1 MSIILDK
8 IRLSMSDDSD
18 LVVVTA
24 KQGDNLSSILPIE
37 LYNDQE
43 MVNLSGYTVTFNCV
57 KSDKSVVL
65 YNSMDNDNL
74 IVNGNTINLTLTS
87 AILAVKGTC
96 ECEISLYQDDKI
108 WSTYDFNIY
117 VYKSPAAFDNYGQSD
132 LNTIKDSVKK
142 IISYS
147 ESAKMSEINAGISEI
162 NAKASEEASAANAN
176 AANLASVSA
185 AEYASAAKN
194 SATAADTSAAN
205 AAANASTAG
214 AKATE
219 AANSAASAA
228 SSASTA
234 TSKANAA
241 STSAANAA
249 NSATE
254 AESYAHGGT
263 GARTNEEIDNAKYYY
278 EQSKSISVGFSGA
291 LRPMGTV
298 AFAQLP
304 SLSAATEGDMYNISD
319 QFTTNANFKE
329 GNGLTIPAGAN
340 VYKTADGYWDILA
353 GSPVAGVK
361 GNAESSYRTGN
372 VNITPADIG
381 LGNVKNTS
389 DYLPLSGGTMTGD
402 ILGSD
407 GGHFNKDGNVFI
419 NGAGWLTDILSG
431 INNSFGNYLP
441 LSGGTVNGN
450 ITSNRLITNNSTG
463 LTLRG
468 NEYSVFLRNDGNTF
482 YLLLT
487 DQGNPDGTW
496 NALRPFAV
504 NLSTGAV
511 SLGKVDGNIE
521 AESLGLDIGDTDKPF
536 YHIVATNFCVGNN
549 HMLYNAGT
557 TLVLGVSGAA
567 TVRSVNDINTFM
579 PITASAFTVNSSR
592 LIKDNIKP
600 MTEDEAQ
607 KILDVDV
614 IDFDYKAKYGGQKS
628 QHGVIAE
635 DINNIIPSA
644 VYIPDDF
651 NGSINESGTN
661 IPSVDYSKFVPYL
674 IKMVQIQQSEIDQ
687 LKAANNNE
695 ITEKQI

>member
-1 MSIILDK
+1 
-8 IRLSMSDDSD
+8 
-18 LVVVTA
+18 
-24 KQGDNLSSILPIE
+24 
-37 LYNDQE
+37 
-43 MVNLSGYTVTFNCV
+43 
-57 KSDKSVVL
+57 
-65 YNSMDNDNL
+65 MDNDNL

-304 SLSAATEGDMYNISD
+304 SLSAATEGNMYNISD

-381 LGNVKNTS
+381 LGNVGNYKAVSTVASQGLTDTEKANARTNIGAGTSSFSGSYSDLTNKPTIPAAYAGSASAGGSATSAVKLDTSAGSATQPVYFQAGKPVACTYTLAKSVPSDAVFTDTNTWRGIQDNLTSASTS
-389 DYLPLSGGTMTGD
+389 DSLSANQGRILKSLIDNIPLSTNTTMSEIG
-402 ILGSD
+402 
-407 GGHFNKDGNVFI
+407 
-419 NGAGWLTDILSG
+419 
-431 INNSFGNYLP
+431 
-441 LSGGTVNGN
+441 
-450 ITSNRLITNNSTG
+450 
-463 LTLRG
+463 
-468 NEYSVFLRNDGNTF
+468 
-482 YLLLT
+482 
-487 DQGNPDGTW
+487 
-496 NALRPFAV
+496 
-504 NLSTGAV
+504 NLSYTTNSV
-511 SLGKVDGNIE
+511 TID
-521 AESLGLDIGDTDKPF
+521 LD
-536 YHIVATNFCVGNN
+536 
-549 HMLYNAGT
+549 
-557 TLVLGVSGAA
+557 
-567 TVRSVNDINTFM
+567 
-579 PITASAFTVNSSR
+579 SS
-592 LIKDNIKP
+592 KY
-600 MTEDEAQ
+600 TE
-607 KILDVDV
+607 L
-614 IDFDYKAKYGGQKS
+614 
-628 QHGVIAE
+628 VIAE
-635 DINNIIPSA
+635 FRNTSWSLCTIPKTFFFYVVDIGKMIECGDGTHIVKNSNTQIR
-644 VYIPDDF
+644 VYHNSDQ
-651 NGSINESGTN
+651 
-661 IPSVDYSKFVPYL
+661 YL
-674 IKMVQIQQSEIDQ
+674 VRVYYKM
-687 LKAANNNE
+687 
-695 ITEKQI
+695 